1 MYDDIAEETGYDR
14 DALRHYKRVAENDNS
29 LLRNNRWLF
38 CCALLLCDGHIGK
51 VPFSYLT
58 TCRVLCSVL
67 SIVDRTGKLCK
78 HTICK
83 VGTTLRIILICGTL
97 LCQATI
103 CNCLSMEPQCKICT
117 LNLRHFSGDL
127 RHSGQK

>member
-1 MYDDIAEETGYDR
+1 VSGHNLKGKAQHERPMERSSLSCVRPQFGMYDDIAEETGYDR

-67 SIVDRTGKLCK
+67 SIVDRTGK
-78 HTICK
+78 
-83 VGTTLRIILICGTL
+83 
-97 LCQATI
+97 
-103 CNCLSMEPQCKICT
+103 
-117 LNLRHFSGDL
+117 
-127 RHSGQK
+127 